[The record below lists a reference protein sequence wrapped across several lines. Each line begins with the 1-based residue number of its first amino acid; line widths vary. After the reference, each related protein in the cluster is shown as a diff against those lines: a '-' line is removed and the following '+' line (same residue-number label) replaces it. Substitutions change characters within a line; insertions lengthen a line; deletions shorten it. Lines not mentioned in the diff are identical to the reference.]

1 MIAHMQSAHFA
12 PDAHQHLNAASNEFQ
27 VDLVDDDQGDPQYA
41 VLTGPTTARDVA
53 PNGLPPND
61 NPTANRGSGTPG
73 VVSIMGI
80 VDRAGFI
87 ESGDFDVRIILTE
100 EPMGGLTADKIMV
113 ENGYVKSVVKG
124 ATYKGGH
131 PAEG

>member
-1 MIAHMQSAHFA
+1 M
-12 PDAHQHLNAASNEFQ
+12 
-27 VDLVDDDQGDPQYA
+27 DLVDDDQGDPEYA
-41 VLTGPTTARDVA
+41 VLTGPTSARDVA

-100 EPMGGLTADKIMV
+100 EPMGGLTADKVMV
-113 ENGYVKSVVKG
+113 ENGSVKSVVKG

-131 PAEG
+131 PEREEIA

>member
-1 MIAHMQSAHFA
+1 M
-12 PDAHQHLNAASNEFQ
+12 
-27 VDLVDDDQGDPQYA
+27 
-41 VLTGPTTARDVA
+41 R
-53 PNGLPPND
+53 
-61 NPTANRGSGTPG
+61 
-73 VVSIMGI
+73 I

-113 ENGYVKSVVKG
+113 SNGSVKSVVKG

-131 PAEG
+131 PAEGRQ